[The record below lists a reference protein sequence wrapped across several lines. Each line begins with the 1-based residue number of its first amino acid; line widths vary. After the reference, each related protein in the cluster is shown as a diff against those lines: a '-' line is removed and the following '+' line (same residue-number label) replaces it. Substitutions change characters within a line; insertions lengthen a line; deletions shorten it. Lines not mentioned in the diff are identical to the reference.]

1 MSYYKFSATR
11 MNSTTPHTND
21 RTRKRQK
28 TAPTNTDPDH
38 QHPQQD
44 RNRKDAT
51 TPTTTTT
58 NPEPPQDPD
67 DTDPLPP
74 DYYYPRTIV
83 TWNCNGTGRVL
94 ALLLFLS
101 FSSPTLPLISTS
113 RSLPRSSFLHWISS
127 NAIQSNQIKSNRIKI
142 EFNAYNGIE
151 IGIYNIHPQD

>member
-1 MSYYKFSATR
+1 
-11 MNSTTPHTND
+11 MNSTIPHTND
-21 RTRKRQK
+21 RTRKRPK

-51 TPTTTTT
+51 TTTTTTT

-67 DTDPLPP
+67 ETDPPP
-74 DYYYPRTIV
+74 PPSYYYPRSIV

-127 NAIQSNQIKSNRIKI
+127 NTMHESNRIESNQIKSNQIKSKL
-142 EFNAYNGIE
+142 NSMHVWNR
-151 IGIYNIHPQD
+151 NRNL